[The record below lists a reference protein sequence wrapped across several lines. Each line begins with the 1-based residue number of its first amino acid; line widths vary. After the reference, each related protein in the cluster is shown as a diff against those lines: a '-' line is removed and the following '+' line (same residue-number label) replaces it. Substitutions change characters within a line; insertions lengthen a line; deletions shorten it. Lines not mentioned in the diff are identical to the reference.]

1 LSQAQIEFEVF
12 PNQLEIDPESKKIP
26 DIGISVAMRIM
37 THFERRGFNIELFD
51 IFHPR
56 LD

>member
-37 THFERRGFNIELFD
+37 THFERRGFNI
-51 IFHPR
+51 
-56 LD
+56 